1 MTMLTPP
8 GRMRHLYGNSASTM
22 LAIVECSRQK
32 SIVMLH
38 QLWLVKELP
47 GHTCGGFN
55 TVQHFSID
63 TLRGRQG
70 SPMPASCRS

>member
-1 MTMLTPP
+1 
-8 GRMRHLYGNSASTM
+8 
-22 LAIVECSRQK
+22 
-32 SIVMLH
+32 MLH